1 MLTNNMLILLVPGL
15 FILDL
20 ILTIGVRI
28 KRVSDV
34 NFIALIRFITL
45 VLGSISTWLLFFDVP
60 SHGVLLDYLIGIV
73 LLYFIPIRLIFVR

>member
-1 MLTNNMLILLVPGL
+1 MLTNNVLIFLVPGL

-20 ILTIGVRI
+20 ILTIGIRI
-28 KRVSDV
+28 KIISDV

-45 VLGSISTWLLFFDVP
+45 VLGGISTWLLFFDVP

-73 LLYFIPIRLIFVR
+73 LLYFIPIRLIFIR